1 MNAINIFLPK
11 LKQFFTTWCLV
22 LWMTITIINKNYK
35 LPNFL
40 LVFAQNLILTTSY
53 FGYYILTSYGHN
65 ILKKYKDVKNYQ
77 IQIVNI
83 ITHILPLIYIKYVL
97 KKIYVVNDTKEFLL
111 ILSISGLLIKKYLS
125 MYNPEKIYWFT
136 KFSKKKLISSAVI
149 FYIMLFFVQI

>member
-1 MNAINIFLPK
+1 MNI
-11 LKQFFTTWCLV
+11 
-22 LWMTITIINKNYK
+22 
-35 LPNFL
+35 
-40 LVFAQNLILTTSY
+40 LIY
-53 FGYYILTSYGHN
+53 FGYYILSRYGHN
-65 ILKKYKDVKNYQ
+65 ITKKYKHVKNYQ

-83 ITHILPLIYIKYVL
+83 ITHILPLLYIKYVL

>member
-11 LKQFFTTWCLV
+11 LKQFFTTWCLI
-22 LWMTITIINKNYK
+22 LWILITIINKHYK

-53 FGYYILTSYGHN
+53 FGYYLLSRYGHN
-65 ILKKYKDVKNYQ
+65 ITKKYKHVKNYQ
-77 IQIVNI
+77 IQLVNI
-83 ITHILPLIYIKYVL
+83 ITHILPLLYIKYVL

-125 MYNPEKIYWFT
+125 MYNPKKIYWFT
-136 KFSKKKLISSAVI
+136 KFSNKKLISSSVI